1 VQNNITFENF
11 QQYPALKM
19 TWRNEIKD
27 ADVIYSF
34 GEIINALA
42 TTDQPIFMIVDLT
55 ANPTYPLLTTVHEAL
70 PAYRN
75 DMVREWLVIGNNWM
89 ARTIEGTLAK
99 MTGRKN
105 VRWFRSEADV
115 LAYLNK
121 VSNQT

>member
-1 VQNNITFENF
+1 VQNIIFENF

-19 TWRNEIKD
+19 TWCNEIKD

-34 GEIINALA
+34 GEINNTLA
-42 TTDQPIFMIVDLT
+42 KTDQPIFMIVDLT

-75 DMVREWLVIGNNWM
+75 NMVREWLVIGNNWM

-99 MTGRKN
+99 MTGKKN
-105 VRWFRSEADV
+105 VRWFKTEADIF
-115 LAYLNK
+115 AYLNK
-121 VSNQT
+121 VSNQA